1 MNLEPSGY
9 EPDALPIKLMVHME
23 QATENNLV
31 LSIQKTDVL
40 LSYRACIGTADGT

>member
-1 MNLEPSGY
+1 MNLEPSDY
-9 EPDALPIKLMVHME
+9 EPDALPIELMVHME